1 MLLTKSRRLQ
11 MSFAQRAIAEDE
23 RKQHTAAVIA
33 AKVGVLERC
42 EFGICDDLTWD
53 DSEEQHK
60 SAYKYAAR
68 LFKSKDSLTQVFR
81 SQKELTDM
89 IKNLWNDFGDEC
101 ACKRLIA
108 KD

>member
-1 MLLTKSRRLQ
+1 
-11 MSFAQRAIAEDE
+11 MSFAKRAIAEDE
-23 RKQHTAAVIA
+23 RKQRVAVAIA
-33 AKVGVLERC
+33 AEVGVLKRC
-42 EFGICDDLTWD
+42 KFGMCGELTWD
-53 DSEEQHK
+53 DSEEQLE

-68 LFKSKDSLTQVFR
+68 LFKNKDPLTQGFT

-101 ACKRLIA
+101 ACERLIA

>member
-1 MLLTKSRRLQ
+1 

-23 RKQHTAAVIA
+23 SKQRTAVVIA
-33 AKVGVLERC
+33 TKVGVLKRC
-42 EFGICDDLTWD
+42 EFGICDELTWD
-53 DSEEQHK
+53 DSEEQLE
-60 SAYKYAAR
+60 SAYKYAAG
-68 LFKSKDSLTQVFR
+68 LFKDKDPLTQDFK

-89 IKNLWNDFGDEC
+89 IKNLWNDFGVEC